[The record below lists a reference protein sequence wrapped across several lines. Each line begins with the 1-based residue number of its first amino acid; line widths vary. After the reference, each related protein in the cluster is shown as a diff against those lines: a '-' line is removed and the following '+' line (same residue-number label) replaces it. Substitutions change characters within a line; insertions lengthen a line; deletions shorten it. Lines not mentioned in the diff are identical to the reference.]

1 MRKLL
6 IFIACYSFLTSSLF
20 AQCGWVGE
28 MNKPGGPINAGS
40 EYLVNVQVWKDGVTN
55 SSGQGGGITCFVRF
69 AKVSAFGAAWDAPQT
84 AQMNY
89 DKDTGNN
96 DEYKLNIGPNL
107 SPAGLWEYN
116 CYCICSGSSA
126 ELWNGNGNGQ
136 LTVNAPAPVT
146 LQHFEATNS
155 TYANRLIW
163 STASET
169 NNDYFEVLHSSTGKD
184 WQVLGMVKGAG
195 NSNTTQEYSFVHNT
209 PAKGKS
215 FYRLRQVD
223 YDGKYEYSPIRSVVS
238 QGVRKEISLAPNPAS
253 DLVSIIHDG
262 SSTTFDIS
270 IRDITGRTITEY
282 KNFSAETLDISPL
295 SSGLYTITITSDGV
309 TTTQRLIKE

>member
-1 MRKLL
+1 MRKYLFSFFVC
-6 IFIACYSFLTSSLF
+6 IVCYSHLF
-20 AQCGWVGE
+20 TQCGWVGE
-28 MNKPGGPINAGS
+28 MNKPGGPINTGS

-55 SSGQGGGITCFVRF
+55 SSGQGAGITCFVRF
-69 AKVSAFGAAWDAPQT
+69 VKVSAFGDPWIDPQT

-116 CYCICSGSSA
+116 CYCICSGSGT
-126 ELWNGNGNGQ
+126 EMWNNNGNGQ

-146 LQHFEATNS
+146 LQHFEANS
-155 TYANRLIW
+155 SSYSNRLHW

-169 NNDYFEVLHSSTGKD
+169 NNDYFEILHSTTGKD
-184 WQVLGMVKGAG
+184 FQVIGMVKGVG
-195 NSNTTQEYSFVHNT
+195 NSNTIQQYRFTHEN
-209 PAKGKS
+209 PARGRS

-223 YDGKYEYSPIRSVVS
+223 YDGKYEYSPVRSVVS
-238 QGVRKEISLAPNPAS
+238 DLKIKEIHIAPNPAT

-262 SSTTFDIS
+262 SSSTFDIS
-270 IRDITGRTITEY
+270 IKDITGRTIIDY
-282 KNFSAETLDISPL
+282 KNYSAETLDISPL
-295 SSGLYTITITSDGV
+295 SSGLYTITIIADGV
-309 TTTQRLIKE
+309 ATTQ

>member
-1 MRKLL
+1 MRKLFTFFLFVL
-6 IFIACYSFLTSSLF
+6 I
-20 AQCGWVGE
+20 
-28 MNKPGGPINAGS
+28 
-40 EYLVNVQVWKDGVTN
+40 N
-55 SSGQGGGITCFVRF
+55 SSIFSETFRTYIGYTVSGNTYYLHVDSDPVSGEYGLIGQLRYTPSGGGGDQTTGWSLQGSPTPNGTTQRYIISVTIP
-69 AKVSAFGAAWDAPQT
+69 SGATNLHYEIANRNQSGNDYGWTGFQVLSGPLPIIIS
-84 AQMNY
+84 NFSIN
-89 DKDTGNN
+89 GNN
-96 DEYKLNIGPNL
+96 SKANL
-107 SPAGLWEYN
+107 
-116 CYCICSGSSA
+116 
-126 ELWNGNGNGQ
+126 
-136 LTVNAPAPVT
+136 
-146 LQHFEATNS
+146 F
-155 TYANRLIW
+155 W

-184 WQVLGMVKGAG
+184 WQVLGMVNGAG

-282 KNFSAETLDISPL
+282 KNYSAETLDISPL